1 MDNKNNKKSNIEF
14 KYNKKGELEGWEDNK
29 MIGKI
34 NQTPGWLFPDAFKP
48 HHQLTKFILDFE
60 ESNYGEWF
68 SRVNGTTED
77 PIQFPYVK
85 YKRSVYDFAEEVHR
99 FVKSHT
105 ELGLENYLTILSE
118 YNIHSYEEL
127 KNIDYDKLDA
137 RILVAII
144 FTIVRQD
151 RFNEGFLLKGLKD
164 GIILKCLR
172 KLESLDN
179 KDIRSK

>member
-14 KYNKKGELEGWEDNK
+14 KYNKKGELEGWEDGK
-29 MIGKI
+29 IIGKVD
-34 NQTPGWLFPDAFKP
+34 QTPSWLFPDAFKP
-48 HHQLTKFILDFE
+48 HHKLTKFILDFE
-60 ESNYGEWF
+60 ESNYGEWL
-68 SRVNGTTED
+68 SRGSGTSED
-77 PIQFPYVK
+77 PMQFPYVK
-85 YKRSVYDFAEEVHR
+85 YKRSVYDFVKEMHH
-99 FVKSHT
+99 FVEGHK

-144 FTIVRQD
+144 FAIVRQD
-151 RFNEGFLLKGLKD
+151 RLNEGLLLKGLKD
-164 GIILKCLR
+164 DIILKCLR

-179 KDIRSK
+179 KDI